1 MLMVFLAKGDHPTD
15 ATAVPA
21 RKPSST
27 RPLSMGCTDCKLI
40 TAAIA
45 SPLTQVSTHIILES
59 QTGGVPG

>member
-1 MLMVFLAKGDHPTD
+1 MLMVFLAKGGHPTG
-15 ATAVPA
+15 ATAAPA

-27 RPLSMGCTDCKLI
+27 RPLSMGCIYCKLI

-45 SPLTQVSTHIILES
+45 SPLTQVSTHTILES